1 MHVVEGVKTPTN
13 EGTSSVKVQKED
25 PYKEYRELEDTIS
38 YYFTFVMDKMDLQG
52 NIPSLYIKLL
62 IN

>member
-25 PYKEYRELEDTIS
+25 PYKEYRELEDTIL
-38 YYFTFVMDKMDLQG
+38 FK
-52 NIPSLYIKLL
+52 NILNPGGHFYITLVSG
-62 IN
+62 